1 VNELNADCLALPPDH
16 FAKFS
21 STRVGNQPDLEPA
34 WQIVSYFDNKFCA
47 GSRQIA
53 QAAFVVR
60 QTMGCD
66 PCRLAAP
73 PPHFAF
79 CDLEIRNISLILAD
93 FISANC
99 RSEVYFALFASDAAS
114 TVLRISVSAIT
125 DANSAIV

>member
-1 VNELNADCLALPPDH
+1 VRLLNVGSSRYADIAPQSAKRSLVNELNADCLALPPDH

-21 STRVGNQPDLEPA
+21 STRVGNQRDLEPA
-34 WQIVSYFDNKFCA
+34 WQKVYNFDNKFCA

-79 CDLEIRNISLILAD
+79 GIFTSQPVQRNAPL
-93 FISANC
+93 
-99 RSEVYFALFASDAAS
+99 RSPVG
-114 TVLRISVSAIT
+114 
-125 DANSAIV
+125 

>member
-79 CDLEIRNISLILAD
+79 DI
-93 FISANC
+93 
-99 RSEVYFALFASDAAS
+99 FASQPVQRNAP
-114 TVLRISVSAIT
+114 LRSPIG
-125 DANSAIV
+125 